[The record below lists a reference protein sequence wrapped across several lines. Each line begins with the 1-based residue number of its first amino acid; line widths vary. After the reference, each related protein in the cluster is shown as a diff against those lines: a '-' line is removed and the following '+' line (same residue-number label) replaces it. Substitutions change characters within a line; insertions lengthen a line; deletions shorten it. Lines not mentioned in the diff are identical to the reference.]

1 MTRRDTGLVA
11 SAAIGALALGVPV
24 IGLAA
29 CGGGGGDSGG
39 TGDVGPAKRGGTLK
53 VVGSSDVDHLD
64 PASGYLTASTALSRN
79 FARTLFNVKGGKTFE
94 DAVKIRP
101 DVARE
106 IPTRNNGGLSADG
119 RTYTIKLRSGVRWN
133 TRPAREVTA
142 ADFVRGIKRVCNPG
156 SPSGGTAYY
165 TSTIVGLDAF
175 CAGFEKVDA
184 KSAAA
189 IAGYQNSHDVPG
201 LRATGD
207 KTLVVRLKT
216 PASDFTNIL
225 GMQFAAAAPKEYDT
239 YVPDGPDFRQNTISD
254 GPYQI
259 TAYTPNKEYVLERNP
274 AWRQASDP
282 LRGQYVDKIQITLG
296 QDSPETVQQAL
307 EQGTADLSWDQPVP
321 TSKIQSLKSDDNFT
335 IQDGSMNSPYLVFN
349 LQSPNNGRALAKTEV
364 RQAIEYAID
373 KTALIKIYGGPDV
386 SRPLGQAI
394 PPMSVGHR
402 RFDPY
407 PSAGDQGDP
416 AKCKQM
422 LAQAGVTKLTLR
434 FPYRTNSNHPRIAQS
449 VQANLTACGIG
460 VQITPDTGGN
470 FYNKTLVTP
479 ADAKEGK
486 WDIAAPGW
494 VPDWYGN
501 NGRTNIVPLFDGR
514 TYGQNSTNY
523 GDYNNPQVNKLIDR
537 ALEATSTGEAA
548 TYWHQADRLIM
559 ADAAIVP
566 FMNQKYAIYH
576 SSRVKNALYVPT
588 SQVYDF
594 NQVWLA
600 E

>member
-1 MTRRDTGLVA
+1 MTRKDRGLVA
-11 SAAIGALALGVPV
+11 PTAIGALA
-24 IGLAA
+24 IALAA
-29 CGGGGGDSGG
+29 CGGSGG
-39 TGDVGPAKRGGTLK
+39 SKDVGPGKQGGTLK

-64 PASGYLTASTALSRN
+64 PTSGYLTVSTALSRN
-79 FARTLFNVKGGKTFE
+79 FARTLFNAKGGKTFA
-94 DAVKIRP
+94 DALKIQP

-106 IPTRNNGGLSADG
+106 IPTRENGGLSADG
-119 RTYTIKLRSGVRWN
+119 KTYTIKLRTGVRWN

-142 ADFVRGIKRVCNPG
+142 EDFVRGIKRACNPG
-156 SPSGGTAYY
+156 SPSGGAAYY
-165 TSTIVGLDAF
+165 TSTIQGLDVF
-175 CAGFEKVDA
+175 CAGFGKVDA

-189 IAGYQNSHDVPG
+189 IAGYQNSHGVAG
-201 LRATGD
+201 LRAKD
-207 KTLVVRLKT
+207 DHTLVIRLKA

-225 GMQFAAAAPKEYDT
+225 GMQFAAAAPKEYDR

-282 LRGQYVDKIQITLG
+282 LRGQHVDKIQITLG
-296 QDSPETVQQAL
+296 QDSPEAVQQAL

-335 IQDGSMNSPYLVFN
+335 IQDGSMNNPYLVFN
-349 LQSPNNGRALAKTEV
+349 LQSPNNGGALANKVV

-386 SRPLGQAI
+386 SGPLGQAI
-394 PPMSVGHR
+394 PPMSAGYQ
-402 RFDPY
+402 RFNPY
-407 PSAGDQGDP
+407 QTNGDQGDP
-416 AKCKQM
+416 AKCRQM
-422 LAQAGVTKLTLR
+422 LAQAGVSKLTLK
-434 FPYRTNSNHPRIAQS
+434 FPYRTNSNHSRIAQS
-449 VQANLTACGIG
+449 VQANLKACGIR
-460 VQITPDTGGN
+460 VQITPDTNGN
-470 FYNKTLVTP
+470 FYQKTLVTP
-479 ADAKEGK
+479 ADARQGK

-514 TYGQNSTNY
+514 TYGKNSANF

-537 ALEATSTGEAA
+537 ALQATSQAEAA
-548 TYWHQADRLIM
+548 RYWHQADCLIM
-559 ADAAIVP
+559 RDAAIVP
-566 FMNQKYAIYH
+566 FMNQKYPIYH